1 MLQPKK
7 TKYRKQFRGKRRGVA
22 TSGHTLAY
30 GEFGLQARTDGWLP
44 SNQIEAARKAVTRY
58 TKRKAKLWIRVFPDK
73 PVTAK
78 PAEVKMGGGKG
89 DIQGYVAVI
98 KPGRIILEVGGVKED
113 IAKEALR
120 RAAHKIGIMTKIVNR
135 DIILR

>member
-22 TSGHTLAY
+22 TSGNTLAY
-30 GEFGLQARTDGWLP
+30 GEFGLQARVDGWLP
-44 SNQIEAARKAVTRY
+44 SNQIEAARKAITRY

-73 PVTAK
+73 PITSK

-98 KPGRIILEVGGVKED
+98 KPGRILVEVGGVKED
-113 IAKEALR
+113 IAREALR
-120 RAAHKIGIMTKIVNR
+120 RAAHKFGIMTKIVGK
-135 DIILR
+135 DLF